1 VGQFF
6 KKVIMFSVVEPGG
19 GRTGSMLDLRR
30 LGGAVQSTCSTEKQ
44 PLSPYVRV
52 GLVFVAIVVAETLV
66 MFGLGYTQHI
76 ETLKVVAG
84 SLSNLVGTVVGA
96 CLGFWF
102 AGLQSKNQ
110 SNLAKEVEREKNRLQ
125 LAFDMHREFASEN
138 MLKAR
143 DDADALLNAF
153 PNADYRSLF
162 RSHPTEKTRCLF
174 VVADF
179 YDRLS
184 LAVAYDRIDTSLVP
198 ELFGFYFVW
207 WWLDVFEKRF
217 VAPDP
222 DSPESR
228 RIASFHTWLKTN
240 AGGDLYQKWIKER
253 QRSIDLVRA
262 AATPRGTPIGEVRP
276 GPGVRKA
283 P

>member
-1 VGQFF
+1 
-6 KKVIMFSVVEPGG
+6 
-19 GRTGSMLDLRR
+19 MLDLRR
-30 LGGAVQSTCSTEKQ
+30 LGGAVHSSDSIKEKQ

-52 GLVFVAIVVAETLV
+52 GLVFLAIVVAETVV
-66 MFGLGYTQHI
+66 MFRLGYTQHI
-76 ETLKVVAG
+76 EILKVVAG
-84 SLSNLVGTVVGA
+84 SLSNSVGTVVGA

-110 SNLAKEVEREKNRLQ
+110 SNLAKHMEREKNRLQ
-125 LAFDMHREFASEN
+125 LAFDMHREFSTEN

-143 DDADALLNAF
+143 DDADALLKAH
-153 PNADYRSLF
+153 PKADYRSLF
-162 RSHPTEKTRCLF
+162 RSHPTERTRCLF

-228 RIASFHTWLKTN
+228 RIAGFHTWLKTN
-240 AGGDLYQKWIKER
+240 AGDDLYEKWIKER
-253 QRSIDLVRA
+253 QRSIVLAEREA
-262 AATPRGTPIGEVRP
+262 PRSPGPLGEVRP